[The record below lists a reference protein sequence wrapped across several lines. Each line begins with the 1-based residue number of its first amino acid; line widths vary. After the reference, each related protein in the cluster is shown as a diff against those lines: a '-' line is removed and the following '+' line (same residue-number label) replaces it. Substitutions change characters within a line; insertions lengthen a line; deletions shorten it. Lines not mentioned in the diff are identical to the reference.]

1 MSSFLIK
8 AFSPQ
13 IGQKI
18 KFFKNISL
26 SFRVQIGSKMGGKN
40 YKVVEP
46 KLDQK
51 LDVAEK
57 FEVWV
62 GL

>member
-1 MSSFLIK
+1 
-8 AFSPQ
+8 
-13 IGQKI
+13 
-18 KFFKNISL
+18 
-26 SFRVQIGSKMGGKN
+26 MGGKN

-62 GL
+62 GLWLFQAMQFRELSSN

>member
-1 MSSFLIK
+1 
-8 AFSPQ
+8 
-13 IGQKI
+13 
-18 KFFKNISL
+18 
-26 SFRVQIGSKMGGKN
+26 MGGKN